1 MTQTTNNSKTIF
13 RGILAIAGLILVLE
27 GSNTEIRHLDY
38 PLDTLVL
45 VNQKPVAR
53 PVLTVAR
60 QRSSTLM
67 AGIQQQDQEPLLV
80 QRLIDDELILQ
91 RAESLGVLEADPGI
105 RKLLARSAINTINAK
120 SRSLPIT
127 EPQLRDFYNN
137 HQAVFQ
143 KPARFAV
150 KVARFLTFENAMAAR
165 REILAGS
172 SLLEA
177 APLADGTVLIEIPT
191 SLLPAHMLRRY
202 LGTGLTDVILQL
214 NQEQLSQ
221 PIAQD
226 GGLYLLHLL
235 DQQTSQ
241 VIPFQQARSDVISE
255 FKSRDRQNALAEA
268 LAEYKERA
276 DIQFNSSLLEQLA
289 RDG

>member
-1 MTQTTNNSKTIF
+1 MTQTANNSNPIF
-13 RGILAIAGLILVLE
+13 RGIFAIAGLILVLV
-27 GSNTEIRHLDY
+27 GSNTQIQHLDY
-38 PLDTLVL
+38 PAHTLVL
-45 VNQKPVAR
+45 VNQKPITKAT
-53 PVLTVAR
+53 LTVAR
-60 QRSSTLM
+60 QRSSALTNTIL
-67 AGIQQQDQEPLLV
+67 QLQDPLLI

-105 RKLLARSAINTINAK
+105 RKLLARSEINKINTE
-120 SRSLPIT
+120 SQSLVIS
-127 EPQLRDFYNN
+127 ESQLRDFYDN

-143 KPARFAV
+143 TPARFAV
-150 KVARFLTFENAMAAR
+150 QAARFLTAEEAMAAR
-165 REILAGS
+165 RQILAGS

-177 APLADGTVLIEIPT
+177 APLADGTVLMEMPT

-255 FKSRDRQNALAEA
+255 FRSRQRQSALLEA
-268 LAEYKERA
+268 LVLYKERA
-276 DIQFNSSLLEQLA
+276 DIRLNSSLLEQLS
-289 RDG
+289 RDE

>member
-1 MTQTTNNSKTIF
+1 MKKKIHRHSK
-13 RGILAIAGLILVLE
+13 LLWVL
-27 GSNTEIRHLDY
+27 
-38 PLDTLVL
+38 
-45 VNQKPVAR
+45 
-53 PVLTVAR
+53 
-60 QRSSTLM
+60 
-67 AGIQQQDQEPLLV
+67 LLV
-80 QRLIDDELILQ
+80 HLHN
-91 RAESLGVLEADPGI
+91 
-105 RKLLARSAINTINAK
+105 K
-120 SRSLPIT
+120 
-127 EPQLRDFYNN
+127 
-137 HQAVFQ
+137 
-143 KPARFAV
+143 V
-150 KVARFLTFENAMAAR
+150 KE
-165 REILAGS
+165 
-172 SLLEA
+172 
-177 APLADGTVLIEIPT
+177 D
-191 SLLPAHMLRRY
+191 HY
-202 LGTGLTDVILQL
+202 LQL